1 MRQTGTNATCESY
14 FITKCK
20 KSLLQNVSGFF
31 IKKMRQLYYK
41 MQRFYYNIRQLLQNA
56 AFTTKCVG
64 TTSSP
69 AHLFAIRGRQKRGPG
84 TRQTRD

>member
-1 MRQTGTNATCESY
+1 MRKLFYYKMQKE
-14 FITKCK
+14 FITK
-20 KSLLQNVSGFF
+20 SVRFF